1 MDPNGKSINP
11 PTVGGVP
18 TAPVIN
24 SERVAPLEASPQVPV
39 KQGGTSE
46 ETKTIVTV
54 LLIIFMYPVGAIV
67 ALFWPKWRWWVKLL
81 VNIPMVFVILTILAA
96 IALVAVS
103 PAEQMKK
110 AQFISECTKTYTQQE
125 CSEMYLNDQLRDE
138 PSITV
143 EPMQ

>member
-11 PTVGGVP
+11 PAVAGVS
-18 TAPVIN
+18 TAPVMN
-24 SERVAPLEASPQVPV
+24 NERVAPLEASQQVPV

-81 VNIPMVFVILTILAA
+81 VNIPMVFVILTILAT
-96 IALVAVS
+96 IALVAIN
-103 PAEQMKK
+103 PADQMKK
-110 AQFISECTKTYTQQE
+110 AQFISECTKTYTQEE
-125 CSEMYLNDQLRDE
+125 CAQMYLKDQLMDE
-138 PSITV
+138 PTITV
-143 EPMQ
+143 VPVQ